1 MVVDVGGAT
10 TDVHSVVD
18 VDPELSTFSGRELSR
33 EVVAT
38 TAVTRTVEG
47 DLGMRWSAVTT
58 VEEAELPEL
67 ADAARQR
74 RRRPGLP
81 ADHRRGA

>member
-1 MVVDVGGAT
+1 M
-10 TDVHSVVD
+10 
-18 VDPELSTFSGRELSR
+18 
-33 EVVAT
+33 AT

-74 RRRPGLP
+74 ADDPAFLP
-81 ADHRRGA
+81 TTD